1 MLHSKKY
8 LECDGSLQQD
18 ESSESFILN
27 TFFPVIVVLLTEKQN
42 ISAKS
47 LKISKLF
54 PWTHGKELK
63 FSFKIFLAIHAYS
76 IFN

>member
-27 TFFPVIVVLLTEKQN
+27 TFFPIIVVLLTEKQN

-47 LKISKLF
+47 LKNSKLF
-54 PWTHGKELK
+54 P
-63 FSFKIFLAIHAYS
+63 
-76 IFN
+76 